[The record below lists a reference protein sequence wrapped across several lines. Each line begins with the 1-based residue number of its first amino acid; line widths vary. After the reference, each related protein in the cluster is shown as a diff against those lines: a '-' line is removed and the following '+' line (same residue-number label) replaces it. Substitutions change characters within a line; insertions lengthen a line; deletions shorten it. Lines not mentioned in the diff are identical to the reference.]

1 MGMETYWILACGP
14 SEGLYRQNGMPD
26 ERGQYVIDSQYFIR
40 EREDV
45 KKIKARSFEA
55 LTLSTA

>member
-1 MGMETYWILACGP
+1 
-14 SEGLYRQNGMPD
+14 MPD

-40 EREDV
+40 EREEV